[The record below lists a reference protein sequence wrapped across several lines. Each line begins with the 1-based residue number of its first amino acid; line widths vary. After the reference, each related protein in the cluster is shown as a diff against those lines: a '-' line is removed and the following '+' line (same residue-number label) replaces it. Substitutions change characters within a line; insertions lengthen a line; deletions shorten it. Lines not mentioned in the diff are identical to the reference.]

1 MKIRPSNRRRLH
13 LILALGVITV
23 ALSLWKVCNKTI
35 TAPSVEVRSMS
46 APVLPESHSEAEIYE
61 EPEEASESTDEGLDL
76 ERSQEV
82 DGEDADMD
90 EDVDEAEVAHR
101 LRELGLTLRN
111 YTLPGCHCAR
121 LGIDMGDL
129 RRARAE
135 AGRRPERFPRWFL
148 RRFAFAG
155 ESTCS
160 DFATQRG
167 GRQRV
172 LSFCYFAYRGMTLP
186 GSKEQR
192 KYMSFA
198 YMNAKDIKRIYPGW
212 LMRIYHSVTA
222 EDSLGTEGL
231 CRVYC
236 DHPHVDLCLAH
247 DLPGVGNLLKRG
259 VYGRLWRYTPM
270 GDPTVAAFHCRDIDS
285 YVLERDAAAVREWLR
300 SGKTYHA
307 IHDHP
312 GNIAVLMG
320 GLWGGLNKDLQLMRR
335 LRDTMYNTTAI
346 VRKSLDQK
354 LLMRIV
360 WPEIQHDLLNH
371 ASYPCKHPELG
382 PTVPLPTRRVG
393 REYCGLSAF
402 NPNLSLPILNTDCPV
417 ECRPKEHLDWTKC

>member
-1 MKIRPSNRRRLH
+1 M
-13 LILALGVITV
+13 TV
-23 ALSLWKVCNKTI
+23 
-35 TAPSVEVRSMS
+35 PSVEVKSMAS
-46 APVLPESHSEAEIYE
+46 PSSESVLTKRYSEAYE
-61 EPEEASESTDEGLDL
+61 ENTDEGAAL
-76 ERSQEV
+76 EKSQEV
-82 DGEDADMD
+82 DGEEDADIV
-90 EDVDEAEVAHR
+90 EDVDGAEAAHR
-101 LRELGLTLRN
+101 LRELGLSLRN

-135 AGRRPERFPRWFL
+135 AERRPERFPRWFL
-148 RRFAFAG
+148 ERFSFAG

-172 LSFCYFAYRGMTLP
+172 LSFCYFAYRGTLP

-222 EDSLGTEGL
+222 EDLHGTEEL
-231 CRVYC
+231 CRIYC

-247 DLPGVGNLLKRG
+247 DLPGVGNLSRRG

-285 YVLERDAAAVREWLR
+285 YVLERDAAAVREWLE

-335 LRDTMYNTTAI
+335 LRDTMFNRTAI

-354 LLMRIV
+354 LLRAIV
-360 WPEIQHDLLNH
+360 WPEIKHDLLDH
-371 ASYPCKHPELG
+371 ASYPCQHPELG
-382 PTVPLPTRRVG
+382 PTAPLPTRRVG

-402 NPNLSLPILNTDCPV
+402 NPNLSLPILQTDCPV
-417 ECRPKEHLDWTKC
+417 ECRPKEHLDWIKC